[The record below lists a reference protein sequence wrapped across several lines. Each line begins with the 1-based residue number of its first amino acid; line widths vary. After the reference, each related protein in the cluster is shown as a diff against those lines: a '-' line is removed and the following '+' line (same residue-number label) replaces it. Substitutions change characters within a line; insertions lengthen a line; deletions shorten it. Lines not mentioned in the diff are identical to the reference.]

1 MNRRQFT
8 LAVLVTLSTTLPSL
22 AATVAHWRW
31 EEGPAGTN
39 VPHTIG
45 AGQFEAT
52 IPDVSG
58 NGNHLSVWENGGGA
72 GYQYRSDVPYWI
84 QPGNGN
90 TNNFSV
96 KNTGGGPAMFTDSA
110 VSLPTGVNIE
120 TMTPGA
126 FTVEAS
132 WKPEAGGH
140 RTVVGRD
147 GQNVATAGG
156 AISSLYL
163 QARPDNSVGI
173 LFVDMAGNVHEAFSP
188 ADTIQGYTFGSDPDG
203 LLGNWY
209 NLAGVSDGSTLKMYV
224 NGALVA
230 STPIVSADPRL
241 VVGTGGGGDWHAG
254 EWSVGRGLFGGG
266 HTDRAYGYIDEVRIS
281 DSALAP
287 SELLVP
293 IGLSLE
299 VNTVNGEV
307 KIKNESGIVLNPDFY
322 RISSAASTLNFAGW
336 DSLDDQNYDA
346 DDGTDI
352 GSIAG
357 DSLGEGWDQGG
368 GSNDSQLIEYFV
380 REEGSDLTGSEILD
394 LGNAFDPT
402 VLGSGVDGDLVF
414 TYGYIGGAQLTGKVN
429 YVGSSVSVDG
439 DYDGNGTVDAADYT
453 VWRDS
458 LGQNGPGLAADGDG
472 NNSVNQD
479 DFIYWR
485 NRFGNTNGSGSAAV
499 SAVPEPGTCALLV
512 AMFVGIGFGRRP
524 RN

>member
-1 MNRRQFT
+1 MNRRQFI

-72 GYQYRSDVPYWI
+72 GYQYRSDVPYWV
-84 QPGNGN
+84 QPGTGN
-90 TNNFSV
+90 ANNFSV

-120 TMTPGA
+120 TMTPSA

-132 WKPEAGGH
+132 WKPETGGH

-147 GQNVATAGG
+147 GQNVATAD
-156 AISSLYL
+156 AATSSLYL

-173 LFVDMAGNVHEAFSP
+173 IFVDLAGSVHEAFSP
-188 ADTIQGYTFGSDPDG
+188 ADTIQGFAFGSDPDG
-203 LLGNWY
+203 LTGNWY
-209 NLAGVSDGSTLKMYV
+209 NLAGVSDGSSLKMYV

-241 VVGTGGGGDWHAG
+241 AVGTTSGGDWHAG
-254 EWSVGRGLFGGG
+254 EWSVGRGLHNGG

-281 DSALAP
+281 DSALTP
-287 SELLVP
+287 SQLLVP

-307 KIKNESGIVLNPDFY
+307 KIKNESGIVLNP
-322 RISSAASTLNFAGW
+322 STL
-336 DSLDDQNYDA
+336 
-346 DDGTDI
+346 
-352 GSIAG
+352 
-357 DSLGEGWDQGG
+357 
-368 GSNDSQLIEYFV
+368 
-380 REEGSDLTGSEILD
+380 R
-394 LGNAFDPT
+394 
-402 VLGSGVDGDLVF
+402 
-414 TYGYIGGAQLTGKVN
+414 
-429 YVGSSVSVDG
+429 
-439 DYDGNGTVDAADYT
+439 
-453 VWRDS
+453 
-458 LGQNGPGLAADGDG
+458 
-472 NNSVNQD
+472 
-479 DFIYWR
+479 
-485 NRFGNTNGSGSAAV
+485 
-499 SAVPEPGTCALLV
+499 
-512 AMFVGIGFGRRP
+512 
-524 RN
+524 